1 MTRLAEARPPGL
13 TYRLILTAD
22 VTTIRVARKLAEV
35 ALTNWN
41 LCHLHL
47 AVTTVVSELATNAS
61 KEASGSE
68 IEIALFL
75 RDGWLRLEVWDRLD
89 VIPEVPAELD
99 LDAEGGRGLW
109 VAEHRAD
116 KFGIDPHP
124 DTGGKTVWTMW
135 MCGGSET
142 TDVPA

>member
-1 MTRLAEARPPGL
+1 MTRLAEARLPGL

-22 VTTIRVARKLAEV
+22 LTTIRVARKLAEV

-41 LCHLHL
+41 LRHLHL

-61 KEASGSE
+61 KEASGTE
-68 IEIALFL
+68 IEVALL
-75 RDGWLRLEVWDRLD
+75 LCNGWLRLEVWDCLD

-109 VAEHRAD
+109 VVANMAD

-124 DTGGKTVWTMW
+124 DTSGKTIWAMW
-135 MCGGSET
+135 LCDRGET
-142 TDVPA
+142 TDVPS